1 MGQEG
6 QVYNGASEKAF
17 VYQGGWP
24 FFICQ
29 TSKNLVR
36 IGSFIYSQSG
46 LSNHVLSFVYVAHT
60 GQNGL

>member
-6 QVYNGASEKAF
+6 QVYNGALEKAF

-29 TSKNLVR
+29 TSKNFVR
-36 IGSFIYSQSG
+36 IRSIICSQSG
-46 LSNHVLSFVYVAHT
+46 LSNHVLSFVSVARII
-60 GQNGL
+60 LKMF